1 MKENP
6 NSLGSNRELIEDFEE
21 ARKRE
26 NEYEKERIER
36 SNKCLSIQAK
46 RTYLK
51 VGLWAERLWN
61 KGIEEGSGI
70 RFEITTK
77 RNSKEKQICI
87 KPKLKSDLNDVVET
101 LKKEACVYRT
111 VRSDLDSW
119 FLDYHDDDNP
129 TEKFDLEINDD
140 SVVIKAD
147 ISEYHDKCS
156 AVIKKKMFDQE
167 RVEKESIPSEVVA

>member
-1 MKENP
+1 MIENP
-6 NSLGSNRELIEDFEE
+6 NSAGSDQELIEEFEI
-21 ARKRE
+21 ANKRNKQE
-26 NEYEKERIER
+26 EKERIER
-36 SNKCLSIQAK
+36 SNKCLSTEAK

-51 VGLWAERLWN
+51 VGLWAEKLWN
-61 KGIEEGSGI
+61 KGIKEGSGI

-87 KPKLKSDLNDVVET
+87 KPKLKSDLNDVVKT

-156 AVIKKKMFDQE
+156 AVIKKMFDQE
-167 RVEKESIPSEVVA
+167 AAEKESIPPEAAA